1 MAHVMSQNTHNIT
14 DQEWQVRYDLAAC
27 YRLFVKFGWTDSI
40 FTHLSARVPG
50 QPEQYLINPYG
61 LLFPE
66 IKASNLI
73 KVDFDGNVID
83 GEIPYND
90 AGHEI
95 HSAVL
100 KARPEVNAVLHSHT
114 RAGIAVSC
122 MQEGLLPLS
131 QQSGE
136 IIDLVAYHEYGYA
149 DAENPEECERLGA
162 DMAPG
167 KWLMIMFNHGLLSAG
182 RSIAEAFYLLYTL
195 ENACKV
201 QVDVMASGAKMKTA
215 NPAVLDLLGQFSR
228 PEGDRVLPQ
237 AQMLWEAECRLL
249 ERNDPS
255 YLE

>member
-1 MAHVMSQNTHNIT
+1 MATPLNKPGAEIS
-14 DQEWQVRYDLAAC
+14 DAEWRVRCELAAC

-50 QPEQYLINPYG
+50 QPDQYLVNPYG

-73 KVDFDGNVID
+73 KVDFDGNVIAGD
-83 GEIPYND
+83 FPYNE
-90 AGHEI
+90 AGHVI
-95 HSAVL
+95 HAAVL
-100 KARPEVNAVLHSHT
+100 KARPDVNAVLHSHT

-131 QQSGE
+131 QQAGE
-136 IIDLVAYHEYGYA
+136 ILDLVAYHEYGLA
-149 DAENPEECERLGA
+149 ASDNPEECERLGT
-162 DMAPG
+162 DMAD

-182 RSIAEAFYLLYTL
+182 RSVAEAFYLLYTL

-201 QVDVMASGAKMKTA
+201 QVDVMASGAKIKIA
-215 NPAVLDLLGQFSR
+215 DADVRARLGEYAR
-228 PEGDRVLPQ
+228 PNGDQPLPQ
-237 AQMLWEAECRLL
+237 AQMLWQSECRLL